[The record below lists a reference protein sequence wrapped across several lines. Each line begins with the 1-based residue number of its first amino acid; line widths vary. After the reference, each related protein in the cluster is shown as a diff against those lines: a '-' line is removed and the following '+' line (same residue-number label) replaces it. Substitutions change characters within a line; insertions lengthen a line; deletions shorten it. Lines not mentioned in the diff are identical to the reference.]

1 MDVRHPLGHSKRQRD
16 DQHHKRH
23 HWRGAPA
30 RLRHSLRHDRRTDRQ
45 PHLQSRQHLRLPHR
59 MGEHQHPARRSAGQP
74 MMAAAAIL
82 LHGFG
87 ARYDLPIS
95 LALYLYAAAGVVVI
109 SFVLVVLFAGDQV
122 GAKALQ
128 YPRRAVPALAS
139 IARTPWPR
147 IIGGV
152 IGIAG
157 LLAVVITGLFG
168 SSNPLYNPAEYLVW
182 IYFWAG
188 LFIFSGIV
196 GNLWYL
202 VNPWAAAYFSF
213 ACLELTTGMANR
225 PLLVAILALVYSAV
239 TLAGMILVGR
249 DEWLEHCEAFTVLFG
264 IVGRF
269 GPIEAERDE
278 AGRITSVFLR
288 PWGVGLLKRSATGW
302 DRVVFVILM
311 LSTLAFDGI
320 LATPSWQDFTI
331 TLEPIWLP
339 MGAFGFF
346 FVKTLGLVSLS
357 VAFLLVFITF
367 MELVIWLGR
376 RNVNLKATVSA
387 FALTL
392 VPIALVYNAAHNYSY
407 MVVQSQGLIP
417 LLNDPLQKGWHLW
430 PAVAG
435 FTPSLALAQAST
447 VWYAQVVLIV
457 LGHVVAVYL
466 AHLRAGE
473 RFRTAQR
480 ALLSQYPMLVLMVLY
495 TMTSLWILAQPITR
509 QSG

>member
-1 MDVRHPLGHSKRQRD
+1 VIQ
-16 DQHHKRH
+16 
-23 HWRGAPA
+23 GA
-30 RLRHSLRHDRRTDRQ
+30 
-45 PHLQSRQHLRLPHR
+45 
-59 MGEHQHPARRSAGQP
+59 G
-74 MMAAAAIL
+74 IL

-87 ARYDLPIS
+87 QRYDLPIS

-109 SFVLVVLFAGDQV
+109 SFVLVVLFTGDQV

-128 YPRRAVPALAS
+128 YPRRPAPMLAS

-147 IIGGV
+147 IIGGA
-152 IGIAG
+152 IGVLG
-157 LLAVVITGLFG
+157 LLTIVVAGLFG
-168 SSNPLYNPAEYLVW
+168 SSNPLYNPAEYLTW

-188 LFIFSGIV
+188 LFILSGLV

-202 VNPWAAAYFSF
+202 VNPWAALYDAFRRMVRVGPVLKLPNVGVWPAAAAYFSF

-225 PLLVAILALVYSAV
+225 PWLVAILALIYSGV
-239 TLAGMILVGR
+239 TLAGMILFGR
-249 DEWLEHCEAFTVLFG
+249 DEWLERCEAFTVLFG

-269 GPIEAERDE
+269 SPIEAERDE
-278 AGRITSVFLR
+278 TGRISMVYLR
-288 PWGVGLLKRSATGW
+288 PLGVGLLKPSPTGW

-331 TLEPIWLP
+331 ALEPIWLP
-339 MGAFGFF
+339 MGTFGFF
-346 FVKTLGLVSLS
+346 FVKTLGLLLLS
-357 VAFLLVFITF
+357 VTFFLVFITF
-367 MELVIWLGR
+367 MELVVYLGR
-376 RNVNLKATVSA
+376 RNVDLKATVSA

-407 MVVQSQGLIP
+407 VVVQSQGLIP

-435 FTPSLALAQAST
+435 FTPSFALAQAST

-480 ALLSQYPMLVLMVLY
+480 ALLSQYPMLLLMVMY

-509 QSG
+509 EA

>member
-1 MDVRHPLGHSKRQRD
+1 MI
-16 DQHHKRH
+16 
-23 HWRGAPA
+23 PA
-30 RLRHSLRHDRRTDRQ
+30 T
-45 PHLQSRQHLRLPHR
+45 
-59 MGEHQHPARRSAGQP
+59 G
-74 MMAAAAIL
+74 IF

-95 LALYLYAAAGVVVI
+95 LALYLYAAAGVVVV

-128 YPRRAVPALAS
+128 YPRRYVPFLTS

-147 IIGGV
+147 IVGGV

-157 LLAVVITGLFG
+157 LLATVFTGLFG

-188 LFIFSGIV
+188 LVILSGLV

-202 VNPWAAAYFSF
+202 VNPWAAIYDAVGKVVPPAPVLKLPNVGVWPAAAAYLSF

-225 PLLVAILALVYSAV
+225 PVLVAILALIYSAA
-239 TLAGMILVGR
+239 TLAGMFIFGG

-269 GPIEAERDE
+269 SPVEAERDE
-278 AGRITSVFLR
+278 TGRISMVYLR
-288 PWGVGLLKRSATGW
+288 PWGVGLLKPSATGW

-311 LSTLAFDGI
+311 LATLAFDGI
-320 LATPSWQDFTI
+320 LATQSWQDFTI
-331 TLEPIWLP
+331 ALEPIWLP
-339 MGAFGFF
+339 LGAFGFF
-346 FVKTLGLVSLS
+346 FVRTLGLLLVSI
-357 VAFLLVFITF
+357 AFLLVFITF
-367 MELVIWLGR
+367 MELVIFLGKR
-376 RNVNLKATVSA
+376 SVDLKATVSA

-407 MVVQSQGLIP
+407 VVVQSQGLIP

-435 FTPSLALAQAST
+435 FTPSFALAQAST

-457 LGHVVAVYL
+457 LGHVIAVYL

-480 ALLSQYPMLVLMVLY
+480 ALLSQYPMLILMVMY

-509 QSG
+509 ETG

>member
-1 MDVRHPLGHSKRQRD
+1 MIPALGIH
-16 DQHHKRH
+16 
-23 HWRGAPA
+23 
-30 RLRHSLRHDRRTDRQ
+30 
-45 PHLQSRQHLRLPHR
+45 
-59 MGEHQHPARRSAGQP
+59 
-74 MMAAAAIL
+74 

-109 SFVLVVLFAGDQV
+109 SFVLVVLFTGDQV

-128 YPRRAVPALAS
+128 YPRRAVPILTS

-147 IIGGV
+147 IVGGV
-152 IGIAG
+152 S
-157 LLAVVITGLFG
+157 G

-188 LFIFSGIV
+188 LFIVSGLV

-202 VNPWAAAYFSF
+202 VNPWTAIYDGVNRLVHLAPVWKLPNVGVWPAAAAYLSF

-225 PLLVAILALVYSAV
+225 PWLVAVLAIIYSAV
-239 TLAGMILVGR
+239 TLTGMFLFGR

-269 GPIEAERDE
+269 SPVEAERDE
-278 AGRITSVFLR
+278 SGRISMVYLR
-288 PWGVGLLKRSATGW
+288 PWGVGLLKPSPTGW

-320 LATPSWQDFTI
+320 LATPSWQDFTVA
-331 TLEPIWLP
+331 LEPIWLP

-346 FVKTLGLVSLS
+346 FVKTLGLLLLS
-357 VAFLLVFITF
+357 IAFLLVFITF
-367 MELVIWLGR
+367 MELVVWLGR
-376 RNVNLKATVSA
+376 RNVDLKATVSA

-407 MVVQSQGLIP
+407 VVVQSQGLIP

-435 FTPSLALAQAST
+435 FTPSFALAQAST

-457 LGHVVAVYL
+457 LGHVIAVYL

-480 ALLSQYPMLVLMVLY
+480 ALLSQYPMLILMVMY

-509 QSG
+509 ETG